1 MQNKQEL
8 INISWT
14 GRGLGLT
21 ACVVTASKNGC
32 AQIHHT
38 LTELGWKDAAA
49 AEIKTAYFKYLSDI
63 K

>member
-1 MQNKQEL
+1 MGL
-8 INISWT
+8 
-14 GRGLGLT
+14 GLGLT

-49 AEIKTAYFKYLSDI
+49 AEIKTAYFKYLSDN